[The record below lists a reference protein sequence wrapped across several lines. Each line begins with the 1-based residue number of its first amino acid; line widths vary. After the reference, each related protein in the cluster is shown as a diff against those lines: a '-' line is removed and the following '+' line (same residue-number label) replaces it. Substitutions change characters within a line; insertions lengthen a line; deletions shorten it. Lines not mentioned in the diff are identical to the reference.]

1 MAYSV
6 DERALQNQ
14 ITCGVCRDASKK
26 LKLLGCFHVFCEGC
40 LKPLVRG
47 DPRRQSI
54 FCPRCHEKTLLPAG
68 GVSELSEESDY
79 ANLEIDALAGK
90 KPALILPL
98 KEPLFCSNHYRG
110 ELHFYCCQCEEL
122 ICRDCLTTVHRGHQY
137 DLASEGLAKQQQS
150 IATALKPV
158 EKQLA
163 SLDRAL
169 KLHDAE
175 QAAVVDQ
182 KTAVVEEIHSTIQ
195 QLRKSL
201 EVREAV
207 LVSQAERMAQRKLK
221 TLATQREELESQIAQ
236 HKSCLNSAS
245 ESSSQGEIL
254 KMKKPL
260 MKQIGNLK
268 STFNPKVL
276 AVPKQA
282 TLRFKHSL
290 HELKKACD
298 QFGKVCWQ
306 QICPEK
312 CRVSGKGIEIAMRGH
327 TAVLSVETLDSIG
340 EPCLIP
346 LGSLSVSLESD
357 DGSYE
362 VSSFVSK
369 KEKNNYGVTYQPQ
382 NLGEHKLHICI
393 EKHPIMNSPF
403 MVTVLPNFDAPSRMI
418 EGLNRPWGI
427 AVREG
432 GNIVVAEQGSHCASI
447 INTSGDKWS
456 FNFRSGAP
464 LQVNNLAFDTV
475 GNILMADSNNRCI
488 WKVPSS
494 GQHLQTAGVKGKGH
508 LLFSSPVGVAVHPN
522 THRVYVADSTKNSIV
537 VLNADLTFHSSFGSA
552 GSSNGQ
558 FKNPYNVSFDREGN
572 AYVADFNNH
581 RIQVFSGDGAYLRQF
596 GKKGTGEGELD
607 QPSNVTVDS
616 HDLVYVTERENNRVS
631 IFSTNGTFIRS
642 FGSQGSGN
650 VQFNSSYGIAVDM
663 NGAVYVSDTYN
674 HRIQIFT

>member
-1 MAYSV
+1 MT
-6 DERALQNQ
+6 
-14 ITCGVCRDASKK
+14 I
-26 LKLLGCFHVFCEGC
+26 LKLTLWLEKKQHSFFHLRSRCFVPITIEENYT
-40 LKPLVRG
+40 
-47 DPRRQSI
+47 S
-54 FCPRCHEKTLLPAG
+54 TA
-68 GVSELSEESDY
+68 VSV
-79 ANLEIDALAGK
+79 
-90 KPALILPL
+90 
-98 KEPLFCSNHYRG
+98 
-110 ELHFYCCQCEEL
+110 

-137 DLASEGLAKQQQS
+137 DLTSEGLAKQQQS

-169 KLHDAE
+169 KLHDAK

-195 QLRKSL
+195 QLQKSL
-201 EVREAV
+201 EVKEAV
-207 LVSQAERMAQRKLK
+207 LISQAERMAQRKLK

-260 MKQIGNLK
+260 LKQVGNLK

-276 AVPKQA
+276 AVPKQG
-282 TLRFKHSL
+282 TLSFKHSL
-290 HELKKACD
+290 NELKRACD
-298 QFGKVCWQ
+298 QFGRVYFQ
-306 QICPEK
+306 QICPKK
-312 CRVSGKGIEIAMRGH
+312 CLASGKGIKLATREQSAS
-327 TAVLSVETLDSIG
+327 LFVETLDSIG

-357 DGSYE
+357 DGSYK

-369 KEKNNYGVTYQPQ
+369 KEKNNYGITYQPQ

-403 MVTVLPNFDAPSRMI
+403 TVTVLPNVEAPSRMI

-432 GNIVVAEQGSHCASI
+432 GKIVVAEQGSRCVSI
-447 INTSGDKWS
+447 ISTSGDKRS
-456 FNFRSGAP
+456 FSSKGSAP
-464 LQVNNLAFDTV
+464 VEVNNVAIDAV
-475 GNILMADSNNRCI
+475 GNILVADSNNDSI
-488 WKVPSS
+488 QQFSS
-494 GQHLQTAGVKGKGH
+494 FGQYLQTVVIKSKGP
-508 LLFSSPVGVAVHPN
+508 SSPVGVAVHPH

-537 VLNADLTFHSSFGSA
+537 VLNADLTFRSSFGSA

-572 AYVADFNNH
+572 VYVADFNNH

-607 QPSNVTVDS
+607 QPSNVAVDS
-616 HDLVYVTERENNRVS
+616 HDLVYVTERGNNRVS
-631 IFSTNGTFIRS
+631 IFSTNGTFIRSFFIRS

-663 NGAVYVSDTYN
+663 NGTVYVSDTYN